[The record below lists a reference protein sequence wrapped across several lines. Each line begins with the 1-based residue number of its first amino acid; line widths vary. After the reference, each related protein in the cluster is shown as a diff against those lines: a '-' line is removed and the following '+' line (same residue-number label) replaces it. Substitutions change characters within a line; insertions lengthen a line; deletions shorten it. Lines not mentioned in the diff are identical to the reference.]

1 VALETFTLRE
11 RPDLAQQAHR
21 LNTEGWPT
29 FLLHGDMTHWSSL
42 FDDFADYQILFCE
55 PADTL
60 ISLGHTIPFVWDGTP
75 DDLPP
80 TMAGIMDRAIRD
92 RRDRSRPNTL
102 SALAAIVTASHQRR
116 GLSAQILRAMRSL
129 AQERGMHSL
138 VAPVRPTLKSA
149 YPLTPIERYVRWK
162 RDDGSLF
169 DPWLRVHHRLGAE
182 IMKLMPSALVVTGTV
197 AEWEEWTGMR
207 VPESGEYV
215 VPGAL
220 QPVLIDRNRDVGR
233 YEDPNVWMRH
243 PVAWRATG
251 DQA

>member
-1 VALETFTLRE
+1 
-11 RPDLAQQAHR
+11 
-21 LNTEGWPT
+21 
-29 FLLHGDMTHWSSL
+29 
-42 FDDFADYQILFCE
+42 
-55 PADTL
+55 
-60 ISLGHTIPFVWDGTP
+60 
-75 DDLPP
+75 
-80 TMAGIMDRAIRD
+80 MAGIMDRAIRD

-169 DPWLRVHHRLGAE
+169 DPWLRLHHRLGAG

-197 AEWEEWTGMR
+197 AELEEWTGMR
-207 VPESGEYV
+207 IPESGEYV

-251 DQA
+251 DQT